1 MRGKVDRLVEII
13 SDLNVRDLRKLHI
26 IFLVTFL
33 RAAHDKPEMIEKSIP
48 PILPYLSRR
57 VIFDPFF
64 RGIKFASE
72 IIQLLKPKLDFSDIE
87 IIIDRLKKDLKNV
100 NAVFVIDCFSP
111 MEFLTYLTKLRLDG
125 YNSELLDIYFTNIAG
140 LTRFLTEQAGGSIRK
155 FSEYLAERL
164 DFKFFDKYSYFDKI
178 VHTSI
183 LLRDFIESVPH
194 DEIYDKIVRILGKY
208 KSVLLTSDH
217 GYDVVNVE
225 GLLYVTHPA
234 REGILKFS
242 NVALYLVA
250 WR

>member
-1 MRGKVDRLVEII
+1 MMNKVDRLVEIV
-13 SDLNVRDLRKLHI
+13 SELNVEDLRDLHTV
-26 IFLVTFL
+26 FVVTFL
-33 RAAHDKPEMIEKSIP
+33 RAVHDKPEIIEKSIP
-48 PILPYLSRR
+48 LTLPYLSRR
-57 VIFDPFF
+57 AIFDPFF

-72 IIQLLKPKLDFSDIE
+72 IIQLLKPKPDFSDIE
-87 IIIDRLKKDLKNV
+87 IIINRLKKDLKNV

-111 MEFLTYLTKLRLDG
+111 IEFLTYLTKLRLDG

-178 VHTSI
+178 VHTSV
-183 LLRDFIESVPH
+183 LLKDFIESVPH
-194 DEIYDKIVRILGKY
+194 DEIYDRILRIVGRY

-217 GYDVVNVE
+217 GYDVVDME

-234 REGILKFS
+234 KEGILKFS
-242 NVALYLVA
+242 NIALYLVA